1 MGIWVG
7 RYAIV
12 GGEVREHGP
21 WLVERDSYRDDEEL
35 RLLVLADPVDERS
48 FEFAPEVAE
57 AVAELFTR
65 ESLSITGGLLRALR
79 QAHIN
84 LAEWNRRSL
93 REHRVAVGLTCV
105 AVRGGD
111 VTIAQVGPGAVYIAG
126 PEGVRRLSTEGED
139 AARPLGGPEDI
150 EPQFFSTH
158 LGGHTL
164 LLLTGSVDQ
173 LIGTNAI
180 GEALRVGAE
189 RTLAELYR
197 RTRGVEDMTAAVI
210 VEVADDVEAADED
223 ERAPTNIL
231 DHRRGLEADAETAD
245 ETEDVEETAAVHEG
259 EGLTFAGSG
268 AAAGEPA
275 SVATGEEPE
284 RPLLVTVPPEPETPE
299 PVDSGVRREQE
310 GQLGLRQRMPKLRR
324 QTSSYPATA
333 GRGTGAR
340 PTSRGSSRVL
350 GSDGSRM
357 PSLGIPGNRLRGYAL
372 IAVVVLAVL
381 LLGVCTLPGLLRED
395 RGAKLGDAVEAAQ
408 QHIAAAAAPTVD
420 VATARNELQSAAAEI
435 ARGRSIDAQDSRLA
449 ELQQQVDAGLARL
462 DAVVDLGSGLR
473 KVIAFDGAITAPF
486 TPAAIVVGGDS
497 MWLVDSQRGRVF
509 QLGLNGQPPPAEVYR
524 IDTTYS
530 GVVAREPNSIAWDE
544 KGGRLL
550 ILDGARNLFAITPGT
565 EPVPVTVRGIKDLRS
580 AAAIASYDGNLYILD
595 AAGGEIWRYLPA
607 GLGYDSERT
616 TTLNGATIT
625 DARALVV
632 NGEFYVLGASGVRH
646 FRQDRELPALYA
658 GIDRAMS
665 SPAGV
670 TVDALRL
677 LVYTADRGGR
687 RVVVSSTD
695 GHYLK
700 QYRHPQ
706 FFDLRGIA
714 LAPDGASIY
723 VLTSDGIYAFA
734 PTS

>member
-150 EPQFFSTH
+150 EPQFFSTR

-223 ERAPTNIL
+223 DRAPTNIL

-268 AAAGEPA
+268 
-275 SVATGEEPE
+275 
-284 RPLLVTVPPEPETPE
+284 
-299 PVDSGVRREQE
+299 
-310 GQLGLRQRMPKLRR
+310 
-324 QTSSYPATA
+324 
-333 GRGTGAR
+333 
-340 PTSRGSSRVL
+340 
-350 GSDGSRM
+350 
-357 PSLGIPGNRLRGYAL
+357 
-372 IAVVVLAVL
+372 
-381 LLGVCTLPGLLRED
+381 
-395 RGAKLGDAVEAAQ
+395 
-408 QHIAAAAAPTVD
+408 
-420 VATARNELQSAAAEI
+420 
-435 ARGRSIDAQDSRLA
+435 
-449 ELQQQVDAGLARL
+449 
-462 DAVVDLGSGLR
+462 
-473 KVIAFDGAITAPF
+473 
-486 TPAAIVVGGDS
+486 
-497 MWLVDSQRGRVF
+497 
-509 QLGLNGQPPPAEVYR
+509 
-524 IDTTYS
+524 
-530 GVVAREPNSIAWDE
+530 
-544 KGGRLL
+544 
-550 ILDGARNLFAITPGT
+550 
-565 EPVPVTVRGIKDLRS
+565 
-580 AAAIASYDGNLYILD
+580 
-595 AAGGEIWRYLPA
+595 
-607 GLGYDSERT
+607 
-616 TTLNGATIT
+616 
-625 DARALVV
+625 
-632 NGEFYVLGASGVRH
+632 
-646 FRQDRELPALYA
+646 
-658 GIDRAMS
+658 
-665 SPAGV
+665 
-670 TVDALRL
+670 
-677 LVYTADRGGR
+677 
-687 RVVVSSTD
+687 
-695 GHYLK
+695 
-700 QYRHPQ
+700 
-706 FFDLRGIA
+706 
-714 LAPDGASIY
+714 
-723 VLTSDGIYAFA
+723 
-734 PTS
+734 